1 MARVRID
8 AMDEPI
14 STYESVPTVAC
25 DACRHLDATD
35 GSLDGSFGVVASIV
49 RSERGFRRAIH
60 RIGNRTADTI
70 TTFAGSMR
78 FVYIHIGW
86 FGIWIALNIGL
97 AGLGWEFDR
106 YPFGLLTMVVSLEAI
121 FLATFVMISQ
131 NRQGAR
137 ADLRAEID
145 FENNVRAEVWSV
157 HIGHQLGIDPVHVE
171 AIVQQALT
179 ASRLRMSESE

>member
-1 MARVRID
+1 
-8 AMDEPI
+8 MDE
-14 STYESVPTVAC
+14 STSTFDPAPAEAC

-35 GSLDGSFGVVASIV
+35 GNVDGSFGVVASIV

-78 FVYIHIGW
+78 FVYIHVGW
-86 FGIWIALNIGL
+86 FGIWIALNVGL

-157 HIGHQLGIDPVHVE
+157 HIGHRLGIDPEHVE
-171 AIVQQALT
+171 VIVQKAL
-179 ASRLRMSESE
+179 ADSRTRMSESA